1 MILKAKH
8 IYRVD
13 IVNGRSTKNYCL
25 IVPKNDFDTDNP
37 TNCNGCAIACTVCI
51 DVLNDFL
58 TNTSIYFSFHGNC
71 IFKKPSVSDI
81 MEMADRMRG
90 MYRYDFKSGEIKHKY
105 RDI

>member
-1 MILKAKH
+1 MKLKAKH

-13 IVNGRSTKNYCL
+13 IVNSRKTKNYCL
-25 IVPKNDFDTDNP
+25 IAPKKDFDTDNP
-37 TNCNGCAIACTVCI
+37 NCDWCYLDCTVCI
-51 DVLNDFL
+51 DVGNVFH
-58 TNTSIYFSFHGNC
+58 TNTRICFSFHGNC

-81 MEMADRMRG
+81 MEMANRMRG

>member
-1 MILKAKH
+1 MKLKAKH

-13 IVNGRSTKNYCL
+13 IVNGRNIKNYCL
-25 IVPKNDFDTDNP
+25 IVPKNDFDTDKP
-37 TNCNGCAIACTVCI
+37 PYYNGCAIDCTVCI
-51 DVLNDFL
+51 DVVNAFL
-58 TNTSIYFSFHGNC
+58 TNTSIYFSFQGNC

-81 MEMADRMRG
+81 FEMADRMRG